1 MDYDVQIYNLFS
13 EILRRYL
20 HKMGLRNSG
29 SRDQLLEFICVNRN
43 GLNPHFEAEE
53 IYYELKKQGYLIS
66 RASVFRNLT
75 LFTNARIL
83 RKSKFGEN
91 HFHYELCNNQSLFHH
106 HLICKKCG
114 KVIEFKSS
122 QIKNMQLLLP
132 KAMIFRILNIVLRY
146 SEYVTNVRKE
156 NKCLNLK

>member
-1 MDYDVQIYNLFS
+1 MDHNVKLYDFFS
-13 EILRRYL
+13 GTLKEYL
-20 HKMGLRNSG
+20 KIKKLRNSD
-29 SRDQLLEFICVNRN
+29 SREELLKFLCVNRN

-53 IYYELKKQGYLIS
+53 IYVELKKQGYQIS

-91 HFHYELCNNQSLFHH
+91 HFHYELCNDQSFFHH

-122 QIKNMQLLLP
+122 QIKKYATSAAKVNNFHNIEYRFE
-132 KAMIFRILNIVLRY
+132 IFGICEDCN
-146 SEYVTNVRKE
+146 KE
-156 NKCLNLK
+156 K